1 MKHVSTLL
9 LERYLAGDIEPSE
22 KEAVET
28 AMAADIKTAEAV
40 TELRRS
46 DEELRR
52 RYPAGIFAARIV
64 ERAQRKCA
72 GRRAMIAGGTIMAAA
87 GMAALFVFLILPLTH
102 RPLSAAAL
110 PDRMKGNTELPLS
123 TELRAYL
130 KTDPAVLLGDRVPL
144 GEGNT
149 IQLAYTVENRTAG
162 RYGVIFSI
170 DGRGSVTLHYPYAP
184 AQSTL
189 LTTGKPVPLD
199 EAYTLDDAPEYEKFF
214 FVVADTSL
222 NAETVLRTAESL
234 SRETGTD
241 LEQRCI
247 ATFKP
252 NEVKSL
258 TIWKE

>member
-1 MKHVSTLL
+1 
-9 LERYLAGDIEPSE
+9 
-22 KEAVET
+22 
-28 AMAADIKTAEAV
+28 
-40 TELRRS
+40 
-46 DEELRR
+46 
-52 RYPAGIFAARIV
+52 
-64 ERAQRKCA
+64 
-72 GRRAMIAGGTIMAAA
+72 
-87 GMAALFVFLILPLTH
+87 VFLVLPLTH

-110 PDRMKGNTELPLS
+110 PDRKKGNTELPVS

-149 IQLAYTVENRTAG
+149 IQLAYTVGKGTTD

-184 AQSTL
+184 EQSTKL
-189 LTTGKPVPLD
+189 VLGKPVPLD
-199 EAYTLDDAPEYEKFF
+199 EAYTLDDAPEYELFF

-234 SRETGTD
+234 ARETGTD
-241 LEQRCI
+241 LEQRCVSV
-247 ATFKP
+247 FKP
-252 NEVKSL
+252 NEVKTL